1 MCEKCGQHDWLQLS
15 DGTFQCKNCSHTTT
29 GVKQTSN
36 VTNAEGNQ
44 SESPVIPVDSEKTG
58 PDSTSGANAPDDTS
72 GTTNADKKEDAT
84 VTEKE
89 VIVEIEKDDDSA
101 NAVTKKDTA
110 KKFTPSVK
118 TEEEVT
124 VKTTVKTEEEVS
136 VKSSE
141 GSLGG
146 AGGTQLVH
154 EAAAEAKGLLTSEEM
169 ATYGNVMTVDL
180 YIPDN
185 KDSEPQK
192 VAAVSP
198 FVKIVPEITQS
209 RNPAQAAADA
219 RELAYLQSV
228 LGYQMAVAQ
237 REEMYLASVR
247 QSQLAIAQREVAY
260 TESVKVAAAQIQQQA
275 DLREEEY
282 LRSVKAAQAAVE
294 EREKKYIESVNTQI
308 EAQKSRDSTVK
319 INDDISFWS
328 GQPSNKSKA
337 NITIR

>member
-44 SESPVIPVDSEKTG
+44 SESPVISNDTMKKSLG
-58 PDSTSGANAPDDTS
+58 GASGANAPNDTS

-84 VTEKE
+84 V
-89 VIVEIEKDDDSA
+89 
-101 NAVTKKDTA
+101 
-110 KKFTPSVK
+110 SVK

-124 VKTTVKTEEEVS
+124 VKSS
-136 VKSSE
+136 V

-169 ATYGNVMTVDL
+169 ATYDSVMTVDL

-185 KDSEPQK
+185 KDPEPQK

-209 RNPAQAAADA
+209 RNPAQAAANA

-228 LGYQMAVAQ
+228 LGYQMAVVQ

-247 QSQLAIAQREVAY
+247 QSQLAVAQREAAY

-282 LRSVKAAQAAVE
+282 LRSVKAAQAA
-294 EREKKYIESVNTQI
+294 K
-308 EAQKSRDSTVK
+308 VK
-319 INDDISFWS
+319 PI
-328 GQPSNKSKA
+328 
-337 NITIR
+337 